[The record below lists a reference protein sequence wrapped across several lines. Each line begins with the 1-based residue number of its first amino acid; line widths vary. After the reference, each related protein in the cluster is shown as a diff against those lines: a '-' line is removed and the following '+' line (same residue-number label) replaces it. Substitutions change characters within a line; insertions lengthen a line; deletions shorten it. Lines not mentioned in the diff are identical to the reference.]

1 MHHTISYDLAQA
13 RAADLRRHAKR
24 DTLARAARPA
34 RPGQRGHAA
43 PGGAAPSRW
52 VRRKPSPRTVPA
64 IASLGSAVEFDQLD
78 TAREAGRAAAR
89 QALDRAPAGLV
100 A

>member
-13 RAADLRRHAKR
+13 RAADLRRHAQR
-24 DTLARAARPA
+24 DTLAR
-34 RPGQRGHAA
+34 
-43 PGGAAPSRW
+43 
-52 VRRKPSPRTVPA
+52 
-64 IASLGSAVEFDQLD
+64 
-78 TAREAGRAAAR
+78 AGRAAAR

>member
-1 MHHTISYDLAQA
+1 
-13 RAADLRRHAKR
+13 
-24 DTLARAARPA
+24 
-34 RPGQRGHAA
+34 
-43 PGGAAPSRW
+43 

-89 QALDRAPAGLV
+89 QALERAPAGLV